1 VVGGRGLK
9 RYIIERGGVGEDY
22 KYTGRPYM
30 NRLYDTDGWRDCGK
44 RRDFVGNRRCR
55 FRLQVSA
62 GREIEIQTKP
72 VSRHTDTD
80 TDTQIQIQT
89 DPHTVKSFCCS
100 FCRFKEHKNP
110 NIKYIYICSRGK
122 WDTKKKGNFPQ
133 EWKAKIPAL
142 RTFYPPNEGFQR
154 CWPCAGTELA
164 PKPPSISYPVNKKK

>member
-1 VVGGRGLK
+1 MRSVVGGRGLK

-55 FRLQVSA
+55 FRLQVST

-89 DPHTVKSFCCS
+89 DPHTAKSFCCS

-110 NIKYIYICSRGK
+110 NIKYIYISALGENETR
-122 WDTKKKGNFPQ
+122 KKKETFHKSGKRKSQLYALFTLPTRDSKDVDPVRVLNLPQ
-133 EWKAKIPAL
+133 S
-142 RTFYPPNEGFQR
+142 PPRRFLIQ
-154 CWPCAGTELA
+154 
-164 PKPPSISYPVNKKK
+164 